1 MKEIKI
7 GMGAPSGSITKQL
20 AKQGFAFADERL
32 DELGRQT
39 KDLAKMA
46 IDMDMDALDVVDW
59 NADIQEILKAYKE
72 QQMAMACLE
81 EEV

>member
-1 MKEIKI
+1 MKQVTIPGEGRMK
-7 GMGAPSGSITKQL
+7 
-20 AKQGFAFADERL
+20 RL

-72 QQMAMACLE
+72 QQMDNGLFETSKLYYYHGHPEDLE

>member
-1 MKEIKI
+1 MQQTIKNI
-7 GMGAPSGSITKQL
+7 K
-20 AKQGFAFADERL
+20 RL

-39 KDLAKMA
+39 QDLAKMA

-72 QQMAMACLE
+72 QQMDNGLFWRRKCNE
-81 EEV
+81 SND